1 MPDLERQHYLA
12 EIDRLTKLV
21 DILTST
27 VTAQTDTIAEMS
39 AKIDALQ
46 QTIKDL
52 TERVNKN
59 SRNSSKPPSSDGYQN
74 QIPKASGKSPERSRA
89 ARKDI
94 PEAT

>member
-21 DILTST
+21 DVLTST
-27 VTAQTDTIAEMS
+27 ITAQTDTIAEMS

-59 SRNSSKPPSSDGYQN
+59 SRNSSKPPSSDGYQK
-74 QIPKASGKSPERSRA
+74 PKPKSLREKSGKSRA
-89 ARKDI
+89 ARRDI
-94 PEAT
+94 PETT